1 MVTSFAPNS
10 GTRSVSFNSGADAD
24 CGVLINEGDCIR
36 RLRAGGGRSK
46 TPLQIGGVDGRSFAG
61 TWVANTSS
69 VQLMTTDYGIA
80 SDKRSFSII
89 IEYGSYLALPVA
101 GITQNDASISLG
113 YNSSR
118 AGSTPSSYL
127 PFRGVGTVPSSS
139 SPRSDCALPCFTFL
153 SGRLAG
159 SITDDP
165 RHLRL
170 RRRAQQETY

>member
-1 MVTSFAPNS
+1 MPCAGLCASALSFEEPKAGAPTSVAIQWSTSFAPNAGDS
-10 GTRSVSFNSGADAD
+10 FRVSFNSGADAD

-69 VQLMTTDYGIA
+69 VQLMTTDYGCLINGFPSSSSTARA
-80 SDKRSFSII
+80 SLTCRWHNS
-89 IEYGSYLALPVA
+89 ERRP
-101 GITQNDASISLG
+101 ISL
-113 YNSSR
+113 SFHR

-139 SPRSDCALPCFTFL
+139 SRGRTAPCLVLPF
-153 SGRLAG
+153 
-159 SITDDP
+159 
-165 RHLRL
+165 
-170 RRRAQQETY
+170 E